1 MRSIHLIA
9 AAALSVFVLGAGIA
23 RADAPWAAPVT
34 IASGDYAFFRPA
46 LAFTNDGHALAVL
59 NGSGAMGPGD
69 SSPGLTRVFAA
80 PPGASAFAE
89 IGRTALVAGPA
100 VYGRRG
106 AAYLRM
112 PRPTRARANVRVLGA
127 SLGTVPGSLGRF
139 QKLARVDVS
148 HSGAIS
154 ARIAADPRG
163 NVAAVWLDP
172 RPPRASGDQA
182 RLFVR
187 IALRRPGHAFGPA
200 TTLGEAI
207 EHSEGGNLLDVAYG
221 ANGDLVV
228 TFQRTRSRRVSQ
240 RTLELA
246 VRVKRRG
253 HGFGPLQSL
262 GPSRGSSSIATA
274 VAPTGAAV
282 VAWGTQDGGEGVEEP
297 WVVRAAVL
305 RSGARRFSSTH
316 LLDPGRVWYPVGPV
330 SAAIGRDGTATV
342 AWSGVAVAQRQ
353 LAYPV
358 RVATAG
364 PTGHFDAITQLAPNG
379 AARGVVTARDGTTT
393 VLWGPLTDPEGEVLD
408 GIVASRRPAGAS
420 VFAAPETVIQGEAAV
435 NNVAFALNPRTASPA
450 ALWIGAPGKPPGQ
463 PLDGLPL
470 QPRYSTRGG

>member
-1 MRSIHLIA
+1 MRSVHLIA
-9 AAALSVFVLGAGIA
+9 TAALSVFVLGAGVA

-46 LAFTNDGHALAVL
+46 LAFTNDGHALAIL
-59 NGSGAMGPGD
+59 NGSGAIGPGD
-69 SSPGLTRVFAA
+69 LWPGPTRVLAA
-80 PPGASAFAE
+80 DPGASTFAE
-89 IGRTALVAGPA
+89 IGRTVLVAGPA

-106 AAYLRM
+106 AAYLRT
-112 PRPTRARANVRVLGA
+112 PPPTVARAKFRRLGA

-139 QKLARVDVS
+139 QQLARVDVS
-148 HSGAIS
+148 QSGAIS

-172 RPPRASGDQA
+172 RPPRASGDRA
-182 RLFVR
+182 RLLVR
-187 IALRRPGHAFGPA
+187 VALRRPRHAFGRA

-207 EHSEGGNLLDVAYG
+207 EYSEGGNLLDVAYG

-228 TFQRTRSRRVSQ
+228 TFQRTRSKLVSQ

-262 GPSRGSSSIATA
+262 GASRGSSSIATA

-305 RSGARRFSSTH
+305 RPGARRFSSTQ

-330 SAAIGRDGTATV
+330 SAAVGRDGTATV

-364 PTGHFDAITQLAPNG
+364 PRGRFGATTQLAPNG

-420 VFAAPETVIQGEAAV
+420 LFAAPEAVTQGETAV
-435 NNVAFALNPRTASPA
+435 NNAAIALDPQSGRPT
-450 ALWIGAPGKPPGQ
+450 ALWLGAPGSPPGQ
-463 PLDGLPL
+463 PVNGVPR